1 MEHDQQ
7 DEQID
12 RKKILAERLE
22 LLGTRYLY
30 LLKIYSKEI
39 AEEKEEDWVFA
50 RNFPE
55 LSLNKSPDN
64 LTEILKGCRL
74 TTTKNSAIVSLLL
87 REVWGEISGL
97 SEEISSKIP

>member
-1 MEHDQQ
+1 MGQDQQ
-7 DEQID
+7 NEQVD

-30 LLKIYSKEI
+30 LLKIYSKEV

-55 LSLNKSPDN
+55 LSLNKSPEN
-64 LTEILKGCRL
+64 LTDILKGCRL
-74 TTTKNSAIVSLLL
+74 NTAKNSVVVSLLL
-87 REVWGEISGL
+87 REVWREISGL